1 MADLDQAIMLA
12 DVARGFA
19 GMSRGKAR
27 STFMRAAK
35 RREADVIAIADAQ
48 YGAPSADI
56 AAMSDDELLSELTAT
71 EATE

>member
-1 MADLDQAIMLA
+1 MTDLDQAIMLA

-27 STFMRAAK
+27 LTFMRAAK
-35 RREADVIAIADAQ
+35 RREAGVIAIADAQ

-56 AAMSDDELLSELTAT
+56 AAMSDDELLSELTA
-71 EATE
+71 